1 MRWTKPVKRK
11 ARRNA
16 KLDGYDPLLE
26 KSFCLLEVSP
36 AIDTAWAQLQI

>member
-26 KSFCLLEVSP
+26 KLFCLLEVSP